1 MSAFGNQ
8 SKINEIPLYALIFNP
23 QSAVCNIFVPNNSI
37 IVLKMK
43 ADFRKLRK
51 KGELFTI
58 SNRFIFK
65 KIENVLNLPKMSA
78 IFQ

>member
-51 KGELFTI
+51 KGELFTNSLLLI
-58 SNRFIFK
+58 DY
-65 KIENVLNLPKMSA
+65 
-78 IFQ
+78 